1 MLPLSNF
8 YCSVFQFID
17 FFICLLLLLW
27 DLLSFNFYY
36 CILRSKFFN
45 LVLLYLFLSLPRLF
59 FFALRMFL
67 IVHWSIFFFMMAVLK
82 LLSNNANISVTPVLT
97 SIDRIFPFC
106 LSASWFFISQVIF
119 HQNSFFRIC
128 YDTLDLIYH
137 CFGCLPVTPL
147 WQKGDGVL
155 SCYCSWGSKSR
166 FPLRLQSHPRER
178 PLITAG
184 QGRVLIPH

>member
-1 MLPLSNF
+1 M
-8 YCSVFQFID
+8 
-17 FFICLLLLLW
+17 
-27 DLLSFNFYY
+27 SFNFYY

-59 FFALRMFL
+59 FFFFFFFCFKNVPNCSLKY
-67 IVHWSIFFFMMAVLK
+67 FFFMMAVLK
-82 LLSNNANISVTPVLT
+82 LLSNNANISVIPVLT
-97 SIDRIFPFC
+97 SIDRLFPFC